1 VTRMMLFDSAS
12 VITLLGIIKIDRR
25 FGCVWLQ

>member
-1 VTRMMLFDSAS
+1 MTRTMFDSAS

-25 FGCVWLQ
+25 FGCVWLP